1 MPLPT
6 GCVLLRL
13 VIGCALW
20 VVGNGKSRERKTT
33 REFERFLLFLNQE
46 PGHEASERR
55 TWAQRAGTALRS
67 FEGRVH
73 DLGRRTKDGFAAFDA
88 LLALLTSDLS
98 PLSPL
103 VFAKNLRL
111 DAQRRNE
118 EQIFWLW
125 NEEPLFCPFEGRVHD
140 LGRRTKDGYS
150 AFNGYLG
157 GRRTDNGVRLLK
169 MESVPF
175 FSRQSLIS
183 GHYAAG

>member
-1 MPLPT
+1 MFS
-6 GCVLLRL
+6 LL
-13 VIGCALW
+13 
-20 VVGNGKSRERKTT
+20 
-33 REFERFLLFLNQE
+33 LNQE
-46 PGHEASERR
+46 PGRAASER
-55 TWAQRAGTALRS
+55 GTDLLALERS
-67 FEGRVH
+67 FALVLQGRVH
-73 DLGRRTKDGFAAFDA
+73 APGRRTKDGFAAFDA

>member
-1 MPLPT
+1 MQDVLAPL
-6 GCVLLRL
+6 GL
-13 VIGCALW
+13 VGY
-20 VVGNGKSRERKTT
+20 N
-33 REFERFLLFLNQE
+33 
-46 PGHEASERR
+46 
-55 TWAQRAGTALRS
+55 
-67 FEGRVH
+67 EGL
-73 DLGRRTKDGFAAFDA
+73 DLSCIPCLSYSNKQRRTKDGFAAFDA

-175 FSRQSLIS
+175 FSFFSRQSLIS